1 MEVLDVSGGERS
13 SEIGMQHVGH
23 LSSTTTLHSVPTRSP
38 PVYRVR
44 WSAGARW
51 SSNQNANLPVAG
63 SDPAR
68 RRNSPTNFEHRW
80 CHNGYE
86 PGCQTSLVNESDP
99 IRARA
104 GDHQA
109 FAALTDPYR
118 RELQLH
124 CYRILGQ
131 VQDAEDAVQET
142 LLSAWRALESFE
154 ERSTLRSWL
163 YRIATNRCLNMLR
176 DSGRRPRS
184 LPGLAYTPPEPTR
197 YGEVLWLEPY
207 PDALLEGIADGAAGP
222 EARYETREAVT
233 LAFLTAL
240 HRLPPRQRAVL
251 VLRDVMGFS
260 ATEVAEMLDTTPTS
274 VNSALIRARTT
285 IEERELRLRDR
296 APLPRSA
303 QEHELVARFADAFE
317 RGDVEPIVALLA
329 EDAWL
334 TMPPEPHEYQGHDAI
349 KQVYADAF
357 ARRGSPHRLIPTRAN
372 SQPAFA
378 QYVKDPHTDVGRAFG
393 LLVLTLDGDRISH
406 ITRFAATSA
415 LPHFGLPRTIPW

>member
-1 MEVLDVSGGERS
+1 VND
-13 SEIGMQHVGH
+13 
-23 LSSTTTLHSVPTRSP
+23 
-38 PVYRVR
+38 
-44 WSAGARW
+44 SA
-51 SSNQNANLPVAG
+51 L
-63 SDPAR
+63 
-68 RRNSPTNFEHRW
+68 
-80 CHNGYE
+80 
-86 PGCQTSLVNESDP
+86 

-142 LLSAWRALESFE
+142 LLSAWSALESFE

-176 DSGRRPRS
+176 DSGRRPATAAEVAS
-184 LPGLAYTPPEPTR
+184 TSPEPTR

-207 PDALLEGIADGAAGP
+207 PDALLEGIVDSAAGP

-251 VLRDVMGFS
+251 ILRDVLGFS
-260 ATEVAEMLDTTPTS
+260 ATDVAAMLDTTPTS
-274 VNSALIRARTT
+274 VNSALVRARAT
-285 IEERELRLRDR
+285 IDERGPHAHDR

-303 QEHELVARFADAFE
+303 QEQQLVARFADAFE
-317 RGDVEPIVALLA
+317 RGDVEPIVALLG
-329 EDAWL
+329 EDAWW
-334 TMPPEPHEYQGHDAI
+334 TMPPEPYGYQGRDAI
-349 KQVYADAF
+349 KQFIAHAF
-357 ARRGSPHRLIPTRAN
+357 ATRENPRRLIPTRAN
-372 SQPAFA
+372 SQPAFGH
-378 QYVKDPHTDVGRAFG
+378 YVKDPHTDVGRVLS

-406 ITRFAATSA
+406 ITRFAPNSA

>member
-1 MEVLDVSGGERS
+1 MTD
-13 SEIGMQHVGH
+13 
-23 LSSTTTLHSVPTRSP
+23 
-38 PVYRVR
+38 
-44 WSAGARW
+44 SA
-51 SSNQNANLPVAG
+51 L
-63 SDPAR
+63 
-68 RRNSPTNFEHRW
+68 
-80 CHNGYE
+80 
-86 PGCQTSLVNESDP
+86 

-142 LLSAWRALESFE
+142 LLSAWSALESFE

-176 DSGRRPRS
+176 DSGRRPPTTFVAPS
-184 LPGLAYTPPEPTR
+184 TPPEPTR
-197 YGEVLWLEPY
+197 YGEALWLEPY
-207 PDALLEGIADGAAGP
+207 PDALLEGIVDSAAGP

-251 VLRDVMGFS
+251 VLRDVLGFS
-260 ATEVAEMLDTTPTS
+260 ATEVAAMLDTTPTS
-274 VNSALIRARTT
+274 VNSALIRARAT
-285 IEERELRLRDR
+285 IEEHGPRAHDR
-296 APLPRSA
+296 APLPRSS

-317 RGDVEPIVALLA
+317 RGEVEPIVALLA
-329 EDAWL
+329 EDAWW
-334 TMPPEPHEYQGHDAI
+334 TMPPEPYGYRGHDAI
-349 KQVYADAF
+349 KQYVAHGF
-357 ARRGSPHRLIPTRAN
+357 ATREAPRRLIPTRAN
-372 SQPAFA
+372 SQPAFG
-378 QYVKDPHTDVGRAFG
+378 QYVKDPQTDVGRALS

-415 LPHFGLPRTIPW
+415 LPHFGLPPTIPW

>member
-1 MEVLDVSGGERS
+1 VND
-13 SEIGMQHVGH
+13 
-23 LSSTTTLHSVPTRSP
+23 
-38 PVYRVR
+38 
-44 WSAGARW
+44 
-51 SSNQNANLPVAG
+51 
-63 SDPAR
+63 SD
-68 RRNSPTNFEHRW
+68 
-80 CHNGYE
+80 
-86 PGCQTSLVNESDP
+86 L

-109 FAALTDPYR
+109 FAALADPYR
-118 RELQLH
+118 PELQLH

-142 LLSAWRALESFE
+142 LLSAWRAVESFE

-176 DSGRRPRS
+176 DSGRRPRTA
-184 LPGLAYTPPEPTR
+184 PELAYTPPEPTR

-222 EARYETREAVT
+222 EARYETHEAVT
-233 LAFLTAL
+233 LAFVTAL

-251 VLRDVMGFS
+251 VLRDVLGFS
-260 ATEVAEMLDTTPTS
+260 ATEVAGMLDTTPTS
-274 VNSALIRARTT
+274 VNSALIRARAT
-285 IEERELRLRDR
+285 IEERVPRGHGR
-296 APLPRSA
+296 APVPRSA

-317 RGDVEPIVALLA
+317 RGDVDPIVALLA

-349 KQVYADAF
+349 KQIYGDAF
-357 ARRGSPHRLIPTRAN
+357 ARRDNPHRLIPTRAN
-372 SQPAFA
+372 SQPAFV
-378 QYVKDPHTDVGRAFG
+378 QYAKDPQAGVGRASG
-393 LLVLTLDGDRISH
+393 LLVLTLDRDRISR
-406 ITRFAATSA
+406 ITRFAANSA

>member
-1 MEVLDVSGGERS
+1 M
-13 SEIGMQHVGH
+13 
-23 LSSTTTLHSVPTRSP
+23 
-38 PVYRVR
+38 
-44 WSAGARW
+44 
-51 SSNQNANLPVAG
+51 
-63 SDPAR
+63 SDTA
-68 RRNSPTNFEHRW
+68 
-80 CHNGYE
+80 
-86 PGCQTSLVNESDP
+86 L

-131 VQDAEDAVQET
+131 VQDAEDAMQET
-142 LLSAWRALESFE
+142 LLSAWRSLESFE

-176 DSGRRPRS
+176 DSGRRPATAVGAAS
-184 LPGLAYTPPEPTR
+184 TPPEPTG

-207 PDALLEGIADGAAGP
+207 PDALLEGIVGGVAGP

-251 VLRDVMGFS
+251 VLRDVLGFS
-260 ATEVAEMLDTTPTS
+260 ATEVAAMLDTTRTS
-274 VNSALIRARTT
+274 VNSALIRARAT
-285 IEERELRLRDR
+285 IEERGPHDR

-329 EDAWL
+329 EDACW
-334 TMPPEPHEYQGHDAI
+334 TMPPEPDEYQGREAI
-349 KQVYADAF
+349 TELIAHAF
-357 ARRGSPHRLIPTRAN
+357 ATRGDNPRRLIPTRAN
-372 SQPAFA
+372 SQPAFV
-378 QYVKDPHTDVGRAFG
+378 QYAKDPHTGVGRASG

-415 LPHFGLPRTIPW
+415 LPHFGLPRTIRW

>member
-1 MEVLDVSGGERS
+1 M
-13 SEIGMQHVGH
+13 
-23 LSSTTTLHSVPTRSP
+23 
-38 PVYRVR
+38 
-44 WSAGARW
+44 
-51 SSNQNANLPVAG
+51 
-63 SDPAR
+63 SDTA
-68 RRNSPTNFEHRW
+68 
-80 CHNGYE
+80 
-86 PGCQTSLVNESDP
+86 L

-131 VQDAEDAVQET
+131 VQDAEDATQET

-176 DSGRRPRS
+176 DSGRRPATAVAPAS
-184 LPGLAYTPPEPTR
+184 TPEPTG

-207 PDALLEGIADGAAGP
+207 PDTLLEGVAGGAAGP
-222 EARYETREAVT
+222 AARYETREAVT

-251 VLRDVMGFS
+251 VLRDVLGFS
-260 ATEVAEMLDTTPTS
+260 ATEVAAMLDTTRTS
-274 VNSALIRARTT
+274 VNSALIRARAT
-285 IEERELRLRDR
+285 IEERAPHDR

-329 EDAWL
+329 EDACW
-334 TMPPEPHEYQGHDAI
+334 TMPPEPDEYLGRRAI
-349 KQVYADAF
+349 RELMAHAF
-357 ARRGSPHRLIPTRAN
+357 ATRGNSPRRLIPTRAN
-372 SQPAFA
+372 SQPAFV
-378 QYVKDPHTDVGRAFG
+378 QYAKDPQAGVGRASG
-393 LLVLTLDGDRISH
+393 LLVLTIDRDRISR
-406 ITRFAATSA
+406 ITRFAANSA